1 MTGLDLL
8 APDGGHVLNVRTAE
22 ILDLAAASI
31 DELADAREALVQL
44 DYDRRGAAA
53 MLDAEIVR
61 RTDEAIRSGE
71 IGAYTY
77 ETPEGYRVEVT
88 TPAAARRLD
97 ATALRADLLERVRS
111 GQLAL
116 STTAVLAAFKER
128 TIYGLVRARFN
139 TLKRQLPELAAIE
152 DLHAVADRR
161 RASVT
166 RPRPARPTSI
176 DSTAEEAA

>member
-8 APDGGHVLNVRTAE
+8 APGEGRVLNVRTAE
-22 ILDLAAASI
+22 VLDLATASI
-31 DELADAREALVQL
+31 DDLADAREALVQL

-61 RTDEAIRSGE
+61 RTDEAIRTGE

-77 ETPEGYRVEVT
+77 ETPQGYRVEVV

-97 ATALRADLLERVRS
+97 ASGLRADLLERVRS
-111 GQLAL
+111 GQLGL
-116 STTAVLAAFKER
+116 TTAAVVAAFKER
-128 TIYGLVRARFN
+128 TSYTLARARFN

-152 DLHAVADRR
+152 ELHAVDDRR
-161 RASVT
+161 RVAVT
-166 RPRPARPTSI
+166 RPKPTPSI